1 MFTDRSRVKWI
12 ILSYCFIVMACS
24 RTTTHT
30 HTELNHKS
38 TEWIRQ
44 MPTFCRSHSSLQLF
58 HFSVEAI
65 HWYLLFIF
73 SLQFRFMLLLHCV
86 CVCVSVWFFVF
97 LLIGYVFLDE
107 CINRDVYF
115 RVFDYFF
122 VVVARVTQS
131 ILIIWKNGRA
141 RKHRQ
146 NHFTFDSMFVWFF
159 LSLLSACK
167 IPCRKKCLCVCWIL
181 VCIWPNDF
189 TFLPF
194 RGVPKTNQALC
205 MPSAEWERE
214 SEFLFA

>member
-1 MFTDRSRVKWI
+1 MNKANANFLPVALFTSAFP
-12 ILSYCFIVMACS
+12 L
-24 RTTTHT
+24 
-30 HTELNHKS
+30 L
-38 TEWIRQ
+38 
-44 MPTFCRSHSSLQLF
+44 CRSHFTGIYCLSLAF
-58 HFSVEAI
+58 NFGA
-65 HWYLLFIF
+65 
-73 SLQFRFMLLLHCV
+73 C
-86 CVCVSVWFFVF
+86 CCCCTVCVSVWFFVF

-167 IPCRKKCLCVCWIL
+167 IPCQKKCLCVCAEYLCAFGQMISHFFHFGVYRKQIKL
-181 VCIWPNDF
+181 YACRAPSERVSF
-189 TFLPF
+189 FLHSNHSIS
-194 RGVPKTNQALC
+194 RQYQ
-205 MPSAEWERE
+205 
-214 SEFLFA
+214 